1 MLNFNNGVNPLQTI
15 SDGYK
20 ERGKSN
26 PNNEAASDSMQ
37 ALRQRYE
44 TDASSMS
51 PVELMTLG
59 MYELNAK
66 NVKDSEDRRIDED
79 KDAQKDDKGTKKD
92 SEGKD
97 KADTKEALQARID
110 ALQAK
115 LAEVIGGANE

>member
-26 PNNEAASDSMQ
+26 PNNDPASDSMQ

-44 TDASSMS
+44 TDAASMS
-51 PVELMTLG
+51 PVELLTLG
-59 MYELNAK
+59 MYELSAK
-66 NVKDSEDRRIDED
+66 NVKDSEDKRIDED
-79 KDAQKDDKGTKKD
+79 KDAQKDDKGGGKD

-97 KADTKEALQARID
+97 KADTTESLQAKID
-110 ALQAK
+110 ALQVK
-115 LAEVIGGANE
+115 LAEIIGGANE